1 MSDPSGMLTTFGGRP
16 GPTDE
21 PAPRA
26 VAARPDAVELRRVT
40 KSYERGFRALDEIDL
55 RIAQGE
61 FVAVTGPSGCG
72 KSTMLH
78 LIAALDTPT
87 SGSVLVDGQDLL
99 TIHDLSEYRRNHVG
113 LVFQLH
119 NLLAN
124 QPIVANVEVV
134 MFGTRTAA
142 HERRARAS
150 ELLAQVDLAGR
161 EHRLPTQL
169 SGGERQRVAVARAL
183 ANRPRL
189 LLADEPTGSL
199 DSASAARILALFKQ
213 VHGTGVTIVLVTHDL
228 SIAAAADRTIH
239 VRDGKVAEE
248 VPTKP

>member
-1 MSDPSGMLTTFGGRP
+1 
-16 GPTDE
+16 
-21 PAPRA
+21 
-26 VAARPDAVELRRVT
+26 
-40 KSYERGFRALDEIDL
+40 
-55 RIAQGE
+55 
-61 FVAVTGPSGCG
+61 
-72 KSTMLH
+72 MLH

-213 VHGTGVTIVLVTHDL
+213 VHGTGVTVVLVTHDL

-239 VRDGKVAEE
+239 VRDGKVVEE